1 MAAASDGGGICT
13 KIAIQILCA
22 TRAKKNKLT
31 AEFNQTDLTFEE
43 SIKNNPK
50 IFVKCIKPLHQ

>member
-13 KIAIQILCA
+13 KIAILILCA
-22 TRAKKNKLT
+22 TRAKKIT